1 MLLQTAGETARVDV
15 PSVGMRIATPVVAW
29 VAFVASAVR
38 IKVIVGHLA
47 AIHRSLK
54 AVLQLRVQGARREGS
69 RCDP

>member
-1 MLLQTAGETARVDV
+1 
-15 PSVGMRIATPVVAW
+15 MRIATPVVAW